1 MSVALVAGSANPALA
16 DSVSRE
22 LGLPLTQRVIER
34 FPDTEL
40 HVELLESVRGK
51 DVYILQPTAPP
62 VNESLVELALLADA
76 SRRAGAASLTAVVPY
91 FAYARQDRRAK
102 GRESV
107 AARLVADLIAT
118 SGVQKVIA
126 VDLHTSTLE
135 GFFPTP
141 IEHLSAVPLLAAAL
155 RHYAESAAVIVAP
168 DLGAV
173 KLAERYAGLM
183 GLPMAVVHKMRVSPE
198 AVKVAGVVGDVAG
211 RTPVI
216 VDDMISTGGTIEAA
230 VQSVLAAGSRP
241 EPVVAASHLLL
252 VGRCV
257 ERLGDLGLRRL
268 VGANTLPVSIDIGLH
283 PEVVDL
289 GPLLAE
295 AIRRLSCDQSLAEMA
310 WRG

>member
-1 MSVALVAGSANPALA
+1 MSIALLAGDANPRLA
-16 DSVSRE
+16 HSVSRE
-22 LGLPLTQRVIER
+22 IGVPLTECVIER
-34 FPDTEL
+34 FPDTEI

-62 VNESLVELALLADA
+62 VNESLFELALLADA
-76 SRRAGAASLTAVVPY
+76 SRRAGAASITAVVPY

-107 AARLVADLIAT
+107 GGRLVADVIAA

-135 GFFPTP
+135 GFFSMPV
-141 IEHLSAVPLLAAAL
+141 EHLTAVPLLARVL
-155 RHYAESAAVIVAP
+155 RHYAEGEAVVVAP

-173 KLAERYAGLM
+173 KLAEHYAGLM
-183 GLPMAVVHKMRVSPE
+183 SLPMAVVHKMRLGPE
-198 AVKVAGVVGDVAG
+198 SVKAAGVVGEVAG
-211 RTPVI
+211 RTPIV

-230 VQSVLAAGSRP
+230 VQAVLAVGARP
-241 EPVVAASHLLL
+241 APVVAASHLLL
-252 VGRCV
+252 VGACV
-257 ERLGDLGLRRL
+257 DRLAPLRLERL
-268 VGANTLPVSIDIGLH
+268 VGTNSLSDSAESGLPLH
-283 PEVVDL
+283 VVDI

-295 AIRRLSCDQSLAEMA
+295 AIRRLSCDQSLGEFA